1 MKGTSNE
8 KLLTKKVWLNS
19 LKLFGKIVL
28 AVFFVYF
35 YTIAA
40 LFVFVPKFDAK
51 IFKFFGMKK
60 AEEVCYVRIYEKS
73 GSNADLYNLILIESE
88 LGNDEKELYYLNILL
103 NSNEYEEFYKKLDN
117 SALQFVEDKSL
128 VAYSCN
134 TNAYLINQKIKT
146 MYNLGFD
153 NGASLTVKNYVKV
166 QLESEFLFDSAF
178 ATYVDLVNNDET
190 LTMEQKI
197 KKIEMLFSSSDV
209 ALTKRLNALNEY
221 TKKSDITLAN
231 KIIAQNAIVNIRRAV
246 YTIEKLNNSENLEV
260 SKTNFEQALKVY
272 NELIK

>member
-88 LGNDEKELYYLNILL
+88 LGNDEK
-103 NSNEYEEFYKKLDN
+103 
-117 SALQFVEDKSL
+117 
-128 VAYSCN
+128 
-134 TNAYLINQKIKT
+134 
-146 MYNLGFD
+146 
-153 NGASLTVKNYVKV
+153 
-166 QLESEFLFDSAF
+166 
-178 ATYVDLVNNDET
+178 
-190 LTMEQKI
+190 
-197 KKIEMLFSSSDV
+197 
-209 ALTKRLNALNEY
+209 
-221 TKKSDITLAN
+221 
-231 KIIAQNAIVNIRRAV
+231 
-246 YTIEKLNNSENLEV
+246 
-260 SKTNFEQALKVY
+260 
-272 NELIK
+272 